1 MYVYFAKVP
10 ELVTLCQNVFIY
22 TGSNLVSSPLRE
34 QNDFQIEIKVKVGH
48 KNPLYPE
55 TSPS

>member
-1 MYVYFAKVP
+1 MYMYFAKVP
-10 ELVTLCQNVFIY
+10 EPVTLCQNVSIY
-22 TGSNLVSSPLRE
+22 TESNLVSSTLRE
-34 QNDFQIEIKVKVGH
+34 QNDFQIDIKVKVGH